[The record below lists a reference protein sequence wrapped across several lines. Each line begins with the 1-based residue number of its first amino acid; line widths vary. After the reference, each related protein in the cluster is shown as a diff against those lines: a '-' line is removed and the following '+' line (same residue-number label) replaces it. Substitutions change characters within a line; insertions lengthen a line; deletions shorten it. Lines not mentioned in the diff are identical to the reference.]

1 MALLPAVSLEHIGIA
16 SRTPGTP
23 LTDALG
29 GQTLCGK
36 LMPSGVTVA
45 HFGPSDQLELLWP
58 GQSGSPIDTF
68 LDRRGPGL
76 HHMALRV
83 DVPLVPLVETL
94 LSIGIR
100 TTGPIEPAADGR
112 LSVFLHPSSMGGVLV
127 ELVEGE
133 QP

>member
-1 MALLPAVSLEHIGIA
+1 MALLPAVSVEHIGIA

-29 GQTLCGK
+29 EKKLRGK
-36 LMPSGVTVA
+36 LMPSGVIVA
-45 HFGPSDQLELLWP
+45 HVGPSDQLELLWP
-58 GQSGSPIDTF
+58 GQTGSPIDRF

-76 HHMALRV
+76 HHIALRV
-83 DVPLVPLVETL
+83 DVPLTPLVETL

-100 TTGPIEPAADGR
+100 TTGPIERAADGR

-133 QP
+133 RP